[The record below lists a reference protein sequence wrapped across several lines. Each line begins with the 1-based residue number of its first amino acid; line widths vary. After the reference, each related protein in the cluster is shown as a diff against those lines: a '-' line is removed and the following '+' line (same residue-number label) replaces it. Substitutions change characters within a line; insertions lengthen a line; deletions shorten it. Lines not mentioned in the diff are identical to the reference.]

1 MFNSV
6 FTRFIQYSQKFNNP
20 IHRKETTFIIPRQA
34 SSGVG
39 IDQSVL
45 ITTVNIVN
53 NEFIFYL
60 TTKNEI
66 TKPKFFYIRDQARIK
81 PCNLQKKKRQ
91 QTILFLSL
99 PPLSLSLK
107 TIEGE
112 RRRRREEEINTQ
124 VFCFVSLISDQ
135 CILFITLKKMYLVGF
150 YPPFYFRR
158 KQFSNLYFLSEIIR

>member
-1 MFNSV
+1 MFYSV

-81 PCNLQKKKRQ
+81 PCNLQKKKGNKQ
-91 QTILFLSL
+91 SSSSLF
-99 PPLSLSLK
+99 PLSLSLSK
-107 TIEGE
+107 QSKEK
-112 RRRRREEEINTQ
+112 EEEEERKKSIPRY
-124 VFCFVSLISDQ
+124 FVS
-135 CILFITLKKMYLVGF
+135 
-150 YPPFYFRR
+150 FR
-158 KQFSNLYFLSEIIR
+158 